1 MAEKYQVQRRVTDR
15 RTGRV
20 LEDSRAQLQRA
31 TAEEAM
37 PKQRIA
43 MDRTSTNRRTGESET
58 WRDVGADGENR
69 PVAKTLRNVTVTG
82 KRKPTERLARTIEE
96 RPRYNG
102 AVNEHL
108 EEVAQNAYPLDQN
121 MRPVEPRPE
130 PAERLASRIEER
142 PLSEEELRRRRAE
155 ELDRHMRGALDRYGD
170 DYQTIWQRGGYRNA
184 AQRREERRQEL
195 LQEALERERMR
206 IDNESNADRNAIMR
220 YDRTK
225 RKNNV
230 GL

>member
-1 MAEKYQVQRRVTDR
+1 MAEKYQLQRRVTDR
-15 RTGRV
+15 RTGKV

-58 WRDVGADGENR
+58 WHDVGADGENR

-82 KRKPTERLARTIEE
+82 KRKPTERLA
-96 RPRYNG
+96 
-102 AVNEHL
+102 
-108 EEVAQNAYPLDQN
+108 D
-121 MRPVEPRPE
+121 
-130 PAERLASRIEER
+130 RLEER

-220 YDRTK
+220 IDRTK

>member
-1 MAEKYQVQRRVTDR
+1 MAEKYQLQRRVTDR
-15 RTGRV
+15 RTGKV

-58 WRDVGADGENR
+58 WHDVGADGENR

-82 KRKPTERLARTIEE
+82 KRKPTERLADRLEE

-102 AVNEHL
+102 AVNEYASEYL
-108 EEVAQNAYPLDQN
+108 GNSLDGN
-121 MRPVEPRPE
+121 MQRLEPRRE
-130 PAERLASRIEER
+130 PIERLVGTIEER

-155 ELDRHMRGALDRYGD
+155 ELDRHMRGALERYGD

-184 AQRREERRQEL
+184 EQRREERRQEL

-206 IDNESNADRNAIMR
+206 IDNESKADRNATMR
-220 YDRTK
+220 IDRTK
-225 RKNNV
+225 RKNDL